1 MSVAASATQDLTPV
15 LSLRN
20 ISVTFGGVK
29 ALQGVAFEVLP
40 GEVQC
45 IAGENGSGKSTLIKV
60 ITGVYQPLAGAQ
72 LSFSGKSV
80 DAMSPAAARAAG
92 VEVIWQDLALFPEM
106 TVAENIGIR
115 TVLGSAPRLV
125 EHSGMREIARK
136 LLARLGAELDVD
148 APLRRFAIAQRQIV
162 AIARA
167 LAGDARIIFMDEPTS
182 SLTQTETDRLLAI
195 VRTLSAEGMCH
206 RVRQPSPRGSA

>member
-72 LSFSGKSV
+72 LSFTGKSV
-80 DAMSPAAARAAG
+80 ELNVSRCGAR
-92 VEVIWQDLALFPEM
+92 
-106 TVAENIGIR
+106 
-115 TVLGSAPRLV
+115 
-125 EHSGMREIARK
+125 
-136 LLARLGAELDVD
+136 
-148 APLRRFAIAQRQIV
+148 RRR
-162 AIARA
+162 
-167 LAGDARIIFMDEPTS
+167 
-182 SLTQTETDRLLAI
+182 
-195 VRTLSAEGMCH
+195 
-206 RVRQPSPRGSA
+206 

>member
-29 ALQGVAFEVLP
+29 ALQNVAFEVLP

-72 LSFSGKSV
+72 
-80 DAMSPAAARAAG
+80 
-92 VEVIWQDLALFPEM
+92 I
-106 TVAENIGIR
+106 
-115 TVLGSAPRLV
+115 VLRRQVRRRQCRPPR
-125 EHSGMREIARK
+125 R
-136 LLARLGAELDVD
+136 
-148 APLRRFAIAQRQIV
+148 APLASRSS
-162 AIARA
+162 
-167 LAGDARIIFMDEPTS
+167 GRIWHCFPK
-182 SLTQTETDRLLAI
+182 
-195 VRTLSAEGMCH
+195 
-206 RVRQPSPRGSA
+206 